1 VGWLITLR
9 VHRQSS
15 SGEHGLCAQKVIRR
29 KLEEGVME
37 RFVDQISA
45 TEALGLSR
53 AKVCAILPEAVVV
66 SAPGR
71 ELQPC
76 DVLES
81 GTHASLV
88 DGDSVLV
95 WFPQNPQERG
105 IILGQV
111 HPSPLPAVA
120 HELTDELVIEA
131 KHSLTLRVGDGSITI
146 REDGKI
152 LIKGKDLVSHAQ
164 RLNRIKG
171 GAVQIN

>member
-1 VGWLITLR
+1 
-9 VHRQSS
+9 
-15 SGEHGLCAQKVIRR
+15 
-29 KLEEGVME
+29 ME
-37 RFVDQISA
+37 RFVDQVST

-53 AKVCAILPEAVVV
+53 AKVRAILPEAVVV

-95 WFPQNPQERG
+95 WFPENPLERG
-105 IILGQV
+105 IILGRV
-111 HPSPLPAVA
+111 HPSPLPA

-152 LIKGKDLVSHAQ
+152 LIKGKDLVSHAK